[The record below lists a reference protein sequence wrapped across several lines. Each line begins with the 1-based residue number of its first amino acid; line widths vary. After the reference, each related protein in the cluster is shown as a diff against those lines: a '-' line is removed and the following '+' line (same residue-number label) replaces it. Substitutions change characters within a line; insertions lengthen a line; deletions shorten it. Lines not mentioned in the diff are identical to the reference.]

1 VFTADESVE
10 AARAAEDEVRE
21 LLERARGGDPAA
33 LPALR
38 AALDGRPELWRAYGD
53 LAAHARGAWVELIGG
68 PDLALK
74 ESLTRTADAMLVD
87 LAGPAAPALERLL
100 AERVV
105 ATWLQLNHADAL
117 AAQAAGLSLR
127 QASFAQGRQESA
139 QRRHI
144 AAAAALATLRR
155 LLPATAEI
163 VVSPTAAMTTGGLTV
178 EVNGE
183 VECVRPGDRP
193 ADPPASAPDE
203 GGTVARVIS
212 IEPAR
217 STADRRRR
225 AADRPQDE
233 RGGVAGDA
241 RRVVP

>member
-1 VFTADESVE
+1 VITDESVE

-21 LLERARGGDPAA
+21 LLDRARGGDPAA

-68 PDLALK
+68 ADLALK
-74 ESLTRTADAMLVD
+74 ESLARTASAMLAE

-105 ATWLQLNHADAL
+105 ATWLQVNHADAL
-117 AAQAAGLSLR
+117 AAQAAGLSIR

-163 VVSPTAAMTTGGLTV
+163 VVPATAATPPGQVIVDVTR
-178 EVNGE
+178 E
-183 VECVRPGDRP
+183 VERARPVDRP
-193 ADPPASAPDE
+193 TDAPSSAAGE
-203 GGTVARVIS
+203 GGAAARVIP

-217 STADRRRR
+217 STAERRRR
-225 AADRPQDE
+225 AAERPRDE
-233 RGGVAGDA
+233 GKEGAEDG
-241 RRVVP
+241 RRVAP